1 MPLRSPRTIL
11 AFSAAMALTVAALAP
26 AGALAKGPHG
36 GGGNAD
42 CDGDCTAT
50 QSAAQD
56 QVRARD
62 GSGANQAVETKANAG
77 GGGQVRARPG
87 DGGAATASS
96 GTGQSRS
103 PRQSNRNAR
112 QSNRNGAQG
121 QNARNDQRQNAK
133 NGAGQGPNEDGQRGP
148 GSCDGCD
155 AEMGTLTEDQVA
167 GLVFMANEEKLAH
180 DVYTAFAEQYGV
192 PIFSNIARSESMHQ
206 QAVNVV
212 LERYGLED
220 TAIDLPAGEFSNPLI
235 ASLYGTLIEQGS
247 ASLEEAIRVGVLIE
261 ETDIADLESRLEDL
275 LVSAPE
281 LEASTAGLE
290 TSAPDVYEMYEHL
303 LAASRNH
310 LAAFEG
316 WL

>member
-1 MPLRSPRTIL
+1 MPFRSPRTIL

-26 AGALAKGPHG
+26 AGALAKGPNG

-42 CDGDCTAT
+42 CDGDCAAT
-50 QSAAQD
+50 QSAAQQ

-62 GSGANQAVETKANAG
+62 GSGANQAVQTRASAG

-87 DGGAATASS
+87 DGAAAMASS
-96 GTGQSRS
+96 GTGQARNS
-103 PRQSNRNAR
+103 RQSDQDAR
-112 QSNRNGAQG
+112 QSNRNGGQG
-121 QNARNDQRQNAK
+121 QNARNAQRQNAK
-133 NGAGQGPNEDGQRGP
+133 NGAGQGPDEDGQRGP

-180 DVYTAFAEQYGV
+180 DVYTVFAEQYGV
-192 PIFSNIARSESMHQ
+192 PIFSNIAQSESMHQ

-220 TAIDLPAGEFSNPLI
+220 TAIALPAGEFSDPLI
-235 ASLYGTLIEQGS
+235 ASLYDTLIEQGS
-247 ASLEEAIRVGVLIE
+247 ASLEEAIAVGVLIE
-261 ETDIADLESRLEDL
+261 ETDIADLESRMED
-275 LVSAPE
+275 
-281 LEASTAGLE
+281 LE
-290 TSAPDVYEMYEHL
+290 TSAPDVHEMYSHL
-303 LAASRNH
+303 LAASQNH
-310 LAAFEG
+310 LAAFES